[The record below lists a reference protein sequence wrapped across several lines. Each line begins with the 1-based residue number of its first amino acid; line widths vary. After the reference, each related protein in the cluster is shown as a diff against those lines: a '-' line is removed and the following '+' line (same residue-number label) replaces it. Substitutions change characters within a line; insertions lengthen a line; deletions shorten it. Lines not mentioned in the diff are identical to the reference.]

1 MQSSIKEK
9 FESHFFFFFTNNIPF
24 KGLDLDVVIIGMQT

>member
-9 FESHFFFFFTNNIPF
+9 FESHFFFLTNNIPF
-24 KGLDLDVVIIGMQT
+24 KGLDLDVFIIGMQT